1 MKFFYTYPISSEN
14 YEIIMSDQTTTAI
27 AGGDLLGVKLDP
39 ESRGLNELASWCFFG
54 LQLNL

>member
-27 AGGDLLGVKLDP
+27 AGDDLLGVKLDP
-39 ESRGLNELASWCFFG
+39 ESRGLNELAFW
-54 LQLNL
+54 